1 MLELVEAYHRTL
13 PQAVAIALQIF
24 MLHLGLEL
32 AQGHRLLQQAIRFR
46 RRMQGPTLLSAPA
59 LFLLTW
65 PGPFAIVSESD
76 ALNGF
81 TCQEERTVIEVN
93 NLVKSYGAH
102 EVLRGV
108 SFTIRPGEAAA
119 YLGPNGAGKSTTVKI
134 IVGLLR
140 QNAGQVRVCGHDI
153 DQEPVQA
160 KLRLGYVPDS
170 AALFNSLTP
179 NEYLSL
185 IAELYHMEPPHARE
199 RMGLMCN
206 AFETHDILDRPIETL
221 SRGQRQK
228 VLIMA
233 ALLHDPDVIL
243 LDEPLN
249 GLDVNTALTFRRVL
263 ERLIARGK
271 TILFCSHIFE
281 VIERI
286 CSRVIVINQGRIV
299 ADQPTSDLLKR
310 TKQGTLEAI
319 FRELTRKD
327 AVDEG
332 ARAFLDA
339 LDKEGFAPKTPSEDR

>member
-1 MLELVEAYHRTL
+1 MTTLEEK
-13 PQAVAIALQIF
+13 P
-24 MLHLGLEL
+24 
-32 AQGHRLLQQAIRFR
+32 
-46 RRMQGPTLLSAPA
+46 
-59 LFLLTW
+59 
-65 PGPFAIVSESD
+65 
-76 ALNGF
+76 
-81 TCQEERTVIEVN
+81 VIEVN
-93 NLVKSYGAH
+93 SLVKNYSSQ

-108 SFTIRPGEAAA
+108 SFTVRPGEAVA
-119 YLGPNGAGKSTTVKI
+119 YLGPNGAGKSTTVKM

-140 QNAGQVRVCGHDI
+140 PTAGQVRVCGYDLEK
-153 DQEPVQA
+153 DPVEA
-160 KLRLGYVPDS
+160 KKRLGYVPDS

-185 IAELYHMEPPHARE
+185 LAELYHMEPSHARE
-199 RMGLMCN
+199 RMGLMFQ
-206 AFETHDILDRPIETL
+206 AFETHDIVNRPIETL

-233 ALLHDPDVIL
+233 ALLHDPEVIL

-286 CSRVIVINQGRIV
+286 CSRVIVIDHGRIV
-299 ADQPTSDLLKR
+299 ADAPTSELLQR
-310 TKQGTLEAI
+310 TKQGTLEAV

-327 AVDEG
+327 QADEG
-332 ARAFLDA
+332 ARAFLNA
-339 LDKEGFAPKTPSEDR
+339 LDKEGFSGTNEKRRE